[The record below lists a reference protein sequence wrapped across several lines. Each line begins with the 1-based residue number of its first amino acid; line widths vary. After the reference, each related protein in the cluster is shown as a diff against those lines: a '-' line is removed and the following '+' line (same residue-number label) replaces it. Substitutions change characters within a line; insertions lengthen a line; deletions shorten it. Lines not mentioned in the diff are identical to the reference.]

1 MTMQY
6 GLGIIFETQLSHKT
20 KRGAEV
26 RGQKPEIRGQ
36 ALLNLDFGMWRVGDD
51 IKRRAQSL
59 RLKSEFPFFALNPE
73 PCAVSLFLIQAAFT

>member
-51 IKRRAQSL
+51 INAGPKA
-59 RLKSEFPFFALNPE
+59 
-73 PCAVSLFLIQAAFT
+73 